1 MDEKV
6 REVMCCILC
15 YNSLLDVSSL
25 ITTQARKWI
34 ISYYKINV
42 IMTLKKHMNADHVV
56 IKKKLKKKFIV
67 LWGGYWRDN

>member
-1 MDEKV
+1 MDDKV
-6 REVMCCILC
+6 HEIMCCILC

-42 IMTLKKHMNADHVV
+42 IITLVNVD
-56 IKKKLKKKFIV
+56 IV
-67 LWGGYWRDN
+67 LFLKRTQV